1 MFDNINIQEVSAK
14 DIFNNK
20 DKDFNR
26 LYYKILCIL
35 ENLTDIKDEKYDAF
49 EERMKYYESILM
61 PYETQVSEAI
71 KSLKDL
77 LLNIRIVAYEHLRAI
92 AQILSVKKSN
102 LNNNYEKLLEDLK
115 DNNKADKILK
125 EAFDDKIKQTELLQ
139 EIAFINEIRVFIHQ
153 ALNIHAMVT
162 INFVSKVLSKEKE
175 KGKIIKDKEVLVEK
189 IESAIFNLHR
199 LHRYWNEIKNL
210 KGNVQVNL
218 TNLPISEVLKS
229 LQVYKEKVANYY
241 YIGKENKIILNI
253 NNKLDK
259 EVLDRTLEID
269 LDKFLEIV
277 EVILF
282 NATEELIN
290 KEIEDGIID
299 EKHIYLDIYNEIVN
313 AKEVLVIKIKDNGRG
328 IKEPLKIFEMNYTT
342 KKDKGGSGI
351 GLATALKLAKLL
363 NINIRVNTKVG
374 KGSTFYIEAIIAAK
388 KD

>member
-125 EAFDDKIKQTELLQ
+125 KAFDDKIKQTELLQ

-153 ALNIHAMVT
+153 ALNIHAMIT

-229 LQVYKEKVANYY
+229 LQVYKEKIANYY
-241 YIGKENKIILNI
+241 YIDKENKIILNI

-259 EVLDRTLEID
+259 EVSDRTLEID